1 MQAEDEII
9 FPALEAKEALSNV
22 SHAYTLDHQ
31 QEEELFDGLH
41 AVSSIVNP
49 NQTLHVFL
57 AGFHFPLNTQPGSHS
72 DNMRTNIEPTGIEE
86 QRVAKHTLHESF
98 QLPPDRD
105 CL

>member
-41 AVSSIVNP
+41 AVSCSPHRASMAPSVHHI
-49 NQTLHVFL
+49 
-57 AGFHFPLNTQPGSHS
+57 HS
-72 DNMRTNIEPTGIEE
+72 G
-86 QRVAKHTLHESF
+86 
-98 QLPPDRD
+98 
-105 CL
+105 

>member
-41 AVSSIVNP
+41 AVSP
-49 NQTLHVFL
+49 FL
-57 AGFHFPLNTQPGSHS
+57 AFLS
-72 DNMRTNIEPTGIEE
+72 M
-86 QRVAKHTLHESF
+86 
-98 QLPPDRD
+98 QL
-105 CL
+105 

>member
-41 AVSSIVNP
+41 AVRASPVSLSI
-49 NQTLHVFL
+49 
-57 AGFHFPLNTQPGSHS
+57 
-72 DNMRTNIEPTGIEE
+72 
-86 QRVAKHTLHESF
+86 
-98 QLPPDRD
+98 
-105 CL
+105 